1 MNIGIKWFT
10 AGALMIAATVV
21 LAQQPGA
28 PGRSGG
34 FGGSGRGRG
43 GGGGGGAGFVSNPKF
58 DTDPPVLPADLK
70 SGGVLIYSKTN
81 GFREEAAIQASDT
94 ALAAIAHERNWPYY
108 VTENGAVMNKEQL
121 AKFKVVVWNNNSGD
135 TLTADQREAFKTWM
149 ENGGSYVGTHGAG
162 GDPKYDPPNGR
173 SSLADWPW
181 YIETLVGAQFTSH
194 SPQQFGDAHVEDPKS
209 PLTKGLPPL
218 LHRYDEWYAFATN
231 PRKQP
236 GYHIL
241 ITADEKSYNPGRSTM
256 GDDHPLAWWHCVGK
270 GHAFYSA
277 LAHGGMMYAEP
288 VILQLYGNAMA
299 WGLAENGQNCAA
311 GK

>member
-1 MNIGIKWFT
+1 MRNIKWFVAGTLTIAT
-10 AGALMIAATVV
+10 AVLL
-21 LAQQPGA
+21 LAQPPAGGA
-28 PGRSGG
+28 
-34 FGGSGRGRG
+34 SGRGRGPG
-43 GGGGGGAGFVSNPKF
+43 GGGGGGFVPNPKF
-58 DTDPPVLPADLK
+58 DTEPPVLPANLK
-70 SGGVLIYSKTN
+70 PGGVLIYSKTN

-135 TLTADQREAFKTWM
+135 TLTPDQREAFKTWM

-162 GDPKYDPPNGR
+162 GDPVYNPPNGR

-181 YIETLVGAQFTSH
+181 YIDSLVGAQFTSH
-194 SPQQFGDAHVEDPKS
+194 SPQQFGDAHVEDMKS
-209 PLTKGLPPL
+209 PLTKGLPPI

-231 PRKQP
+231 PRSKP

-256 GDDHPLAWWHCVGK
+256 GDDHPLAWWHCVGR

-288 VILQLYGNAMA
+288 AILQLYGNAMA

-311 GK
+311 AK